1 VISRRRPAARSLALA
16 LTGLGVLGGAALG
29 GEPAAGD
36 LHLSGSVV
44 VFILPTPA
52 DQGEGPAEAFRKV
65 QAKVRP
71 RLEAKGIKV
80 VESGPVRL
88 EHGSLLSRRRKID
101 FRRTLD
107 FVGTVFFRDG
117 HEPQIQRGAETEGEL
132 MARADKYFGF
142 PGH

>member
-1 VISRRRPAARSLALA
+1 MV
-16 LTGLGVLGGAALG
+16 LGVLASVAPGGDQ
-29 GEPAAGD
+29 AAGD

-52 DQGEGPAEAFRKV
+52 DPGEGPAGVFRKV
-65 QAKVRP
+65 LAKVRP
-71 RLEAKGIKV
+71 RLEANEVKV
-80 VESGPVRL
+80 VESGPVL
-88 EHGSLLSRRRKID
+88 IEHGSLLSRRRKID

-107 FVGTVFFRDG
+107 FMGTVFFRDG

-132 MARADKYFGF
+132 MARAEKYFGF